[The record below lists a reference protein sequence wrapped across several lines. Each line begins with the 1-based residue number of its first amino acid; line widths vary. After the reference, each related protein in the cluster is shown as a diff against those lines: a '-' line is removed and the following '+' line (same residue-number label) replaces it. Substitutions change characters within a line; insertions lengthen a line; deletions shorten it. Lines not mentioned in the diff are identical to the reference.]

1 MYRLGHQGINLVLFA
16 PVLFAFLVAGF
27 PLAGALGAVV
37 VFTTASLP
45 DIDIS
50 LPVIDH
56 RGITHTVWA
65 ALAVGLVGGTLAWL
79 VAGAFTDLVGA
90 LGLSRAVVGAYVGG
104 VLSFSVLG
112 HLVGDVLTPMGIA
125 PWYPVSTRSYTLSV
139 CPAKSWLANRLLFA
153 GGIGATSA
161 VVGMVLV
168 L

>member
-16 PVLFAFLVAGF
+16 PVLFALIVAGY
-27 PLAGALGAVV
+27 PLAGLAGAAV

-45 DIDIS
+45 DVDHS
-50 LPVIDH
+50 LPLVDH

-65 ALAVGLVGGTLAWL
+65 ALAVGAAGAALAW
-79 VAGAFTDLVGA
+79 VATGAFTDA
-90 LGLSRAVVGAYVGG
+90 IAAMGLSRPIAAVYAGAL
-104 VLSFSVLG
+104 LSFSVLG
-112 HLVGDVLTPMGIA
+112 HLAGDVLTPMGIM
-125 PWYPVSTRSYTLSV
+125 PWYPLSTQSYTLSV

-153 GGIGATSA
+153 GGVGATTA

>member
-1 MYRLGHQGINLVLFA
+1 MYRLGHQGINLVLFS

-45 DIDIS
+45 DVDTS

-65 ALAVGLVGGTLAWL
+65 ALAVGVVGGALAWL
-79 VAGAFTDLVGA
+79 AAGAFTDLVDA
-90 LGLSRAVVGAYVGG
+90 LGLSRAAVAAYAGG

-112 HLVGDVLTPMGIA
+112 HIVGDVLTPMGIA

-139 CPAKSWLANRLLFA
+139 CPADSWLANRLLFA
-153 GGIGATSA
+153 GGVGATSA
-161 VVGMVLV
+161 AVGMVTV